1 MKKESY
7 QKRKR
12 VVCRYSCMKKEMMNK
27 KKVTKKSKRVVCR
40 YSCMYKE
47 MMNKKKVTKKVNV
60 LYVDILVCKKK

>member
-1 MKKESY
+1 
-7 QKRKR
+7 
-12 VVCRYSCMKKEMMNK
+12 MNK